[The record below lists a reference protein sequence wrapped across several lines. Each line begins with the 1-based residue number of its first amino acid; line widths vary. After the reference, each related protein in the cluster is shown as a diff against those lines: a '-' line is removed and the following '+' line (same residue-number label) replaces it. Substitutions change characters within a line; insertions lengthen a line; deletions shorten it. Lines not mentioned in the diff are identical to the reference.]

1 MKKKMDRV
9 QFGLNFLGF
18 GMSFI
23 ALILY
28 FIVEH
33 INWLH
38 YFLLSEEADGMSFLQ
53 MVGKN
58 IGMFLIS
65 IVLNLPGIIFYLV
78 MVIIWIY
85 LCRRFRKSRN
95 GKIIFSSVLLFGAG
109 IYSFGAF
116 AVLLIVFPSWFL
128 FYNSRI
134 PFLVAGIVQVI
145 CAVAKLI
152 CYIIERKTKI
162 ADSTQDM

>member
-1 MKKKMDRV
+1 
-9 QFGLNFLGF
+9 
-18 GMSFI
+18 
-23 ALILY
+23 
-28 FIVEH
+28 
-33 INWLH
+33 
-38 YFLLSEEADGMSFLQ
+38 MSFLQ